1 MRHFL
6 GLAAVVTFGFGIGFC
21 VPAHGAMS
29 PSVRFAPPLA
39 AVVKA
44 TTEGKLNDVMQAA
57 LTRQLFRESTSFA
70 PRFNATG
77 EVQVDLTYGMGNAP
91 PALDRLKALGATK
104 VSIAPLMH
112 TVEAWIPAANLGRLA
127 GLSWVQD
134 VHVPQ
139 YALSNYAAPP
149 GGETRG
155 TPVDS
160 AGASLMGASAFTAA
174 TGANGSGITVGVIN
188 GGDAGLSQSEG
199 LGDLPSNVWQDPNYP
214 GINDGEG
221 TAMME
226 IVHSLAPGAN
236 LAFCGPQTSV
246 EFLNCLNDLSQHG
259 AQVIVDDIAFPATAY
274 FTEDSDVVA
283 VQQWQ
288 AQNSSVRLVTAAG
301 NFAQSFWSGLYTP
314 SAITPITVN
323 GVTYNQA
330 QNFGTS
336 ANVNFYDTITVQAND
351 TIEYLLEWADPWVPT
366 AQITGNTPDDP
377 NDYDVVLY
385 DANGNILACNQGM
398 TSDSTGC
405 SQSGAAASATPGVE
419 PGIFNKWTNTSG
431 AVVTVNLAI
440 FLRAGTPS
448 ADLKLFV
455 ASTQSCPVTLSPVTS
470 ADSIVSHSVLLY
482 PAEITVGAVNAP
494 AALQGN
500 YGVELFSSE
509 GPVSLPLLTNT
520 PIQKPDFAGVD
531 GVSISGSGGFP
542 PAACGFPA
550 PNPPVYYGTSAA
562 APHVAALIA
571 LLESSG
577 YSSSQVYGVL
587 QQYAKPISD
596 PNVANGSGD
605 PNGLS
610 GYGLAYIG
618 NTPAGQPAQNPG
630 GGSGGSG
637 GSGKSGG
644 GGSFS
649 WLALALLGVLA
660 MRRRQLKI

>member
-1 MRHFL
+1 MRHVF
-6 GLAAVVTFGFGIGFC
+6 GLTAVAALSFGAGFCVTAQGATSASVYFSPPFAAVV
-21 VPAHGAMS
+21 
-29 PSVRFAPPLA
+29 R
-39 AVVKA
+39 A
-44 TTEGKLNDVMQAA
+44 TTEGKLNDVIQAA
-57 LTRQLFRESTSFA
+57 LTRQLFHESATFT
-70 PRFNATG
+70 PRFNAAG
-77 EVQVDLTYGMGNAP
+77 EIQVDLVYSAANQP
-91 PALDRLKALGATK
+91 PNLDSLKAIGATR
-104 VSIAPLMH
+104 VSVAPLIH
-112 TVEAWIPAANLGRLA
+112 TVEAWLPAINLGRLA
-127 GLSWVQD
+127 ELGWVQD

-139 YALSNYAAPP
+139 YTLFNYAAPR

-155 TPVDS
+155 APVDS
-160 AGASLMGASAFTAA
+160 AGATLMGASPFTAA

-188 GGDAGLSQSEG
+188 AGDAGLNQSEG
-199 LGDLPSNVWQDPNYP
+199 LGDVPSNVWQDPNYP
-214 GINDGEG
+214 GNSDGEG

-236 LAFCGPQTSV
+236 LAFCGPQTTV
-246 EFLNCLNDLSQHG
+246 EFLNCLTDLSQHG
-259 AQVIVDDIAFPATAY
+259 AQVIVDDLAFPGTAY

-288 AQNSSVRLVTAAG
+288 VQNSSVRLVTAAG
-301 NFAQSFWSGLYTP
+301 NFAQSFWSGLYIS
-314 SAITPITVN
+314 SAINPITIN
-323 GVTYNQA
+323 GVSYNQA

-336 ANVNFYDTITVQAND
+336 SNVNYYDTITVQAND
-351 TIEYLLEWADPWVPT
+351 TIEYILEWADPWVPS
-366 AQITGNTPDDP
+366 AQITGSTPDDP

-385 DANGNILACNQGM
+385 DSNGNILACNQGS

-405 SQSGAAASATPGVE
+405 TQSGAAASATPGVE
-419 PGIFNKWTNTSG
+419 PAIFNQWTNTTG
-431 AVVTVNLAI
+431 AVATVNLAI

-448 ADLKLFV
+448 TDLKLFV

-470 ADSIVSHSVLLY
+470 EGSIVSHAVLPY
-482 PAEITVGAVNAP
+482 PAEITVGAMNAP

-500 YGVELFSSE
+500 YDVESFSSE
-509 GPVSLPLLTNT
+509 GPVSLPLLTST

-577 YSSSQVYGVL
+577 YTSSQVYGVL
-587 QQYAKPISD
+587 QQYAKPFTFPSL
-596 PNVANGSGD
+596 PNGTGI

-630 GGSGGSG
+630 GGSGGG
-637 GSGKSGG
+637 GKSGG
-644 GGSFS
+644 GGSFN

-660 MRRRQLKI
+660 IRRRQLKI

>member
-1 MRHFL
+1 MKRL
-6 GLAAVVTFGFGIGFC
+6 VRMTAICALIFGGGFC
-21 VPAHGAMS
+21 SLARGAMS
-29 PSVRFAPPLA
+29 PSVHFSSPLA
-39 AVVKA
+39 AVTRA
-44 TTEGKLNDVMQAA
+44 TTEGRLNDVIQAA
-57 LTRQLFRESTSFA
+57 LTRQLFHESGTFA
-70 PRFNATG
+70 PRFNAAG
-77 EVQVDLTYGMGNAP
+77 EIQVDLVYSANNRP
-91 PALDRLKALGATK
+91 PNLDSLKALGATGLS
-104 VSIAPLMH
+104 VAPLMH
-112 TVEAWIPAANLGRLA
+112 TVEVWLPAANLGRLA
-127 GLSWVQD
+127 ELGWVQD
-134 VHVPQ
+134 AHVPQ
-139 YALSNYAAPP
+139 YALSNYATPP

-155 TPVDS
+155 SPVDS

-174 TGANGSGITVGVIN
+174 TGANGSGITVGIIN
-188 GGDAGLSQSEG
+188 AGDAGLSQSEG
-199 LGDLPSNVWQDPNYP
+199 LGDLPPSVWQDPNYP
-214 GINDGEG
+214 GNSDGEG

-236 LAFCGPQTSV
+236 LAFCGPQTTV
-246 EFLNCLNDLSQHG
+246 EFLNCLTDLSQHG
-259 AQVIVDDIAFPATAY
+259 AQVIVDDLAFPATAY

-301 NFAQSFWSGLYTP
+301 NFAQSFWSGLYTS
-314 SAITPITVN
+314 SAINPITVN

-336 ANVNFYDTITVQAND
+336 TNVNFYDTITVQVND
-351 TIEYLLEWADPWVPT
+351 TIEYILEWADSWVPT

-377 NDYDVVLY
+377 NDYDIVLY
-385 DANGNILACNQGM
+385 DANGNILACNQGA
-398 TSDSTGC
+398 TSDATGC
-405 SQSGAAASATPGVE
+405 TQPGAAASATPGVE
-419 PGIFNKWTNTSG
+419 PAIGNTWTNTTG

-440 FLRAGTPS
+440 FLRAGAPS
-448 ADLKLFV
+448 NDLKLFV
-455 ASTQSCPVTLSPVTS
+455 ASTQSCPVTLSPVTPS
-470 ADSIVSHSVLLY
+470 DSIVSHAVLPY
-482 PAEITVGAVNAP
+482 PAEISVGAVNAP

-509 GPVSLPLLTNT
+509 GPVSLPLLTST

-618 NTPAGQPAQNPG
+618 NTPSGQPAQNSG
-630 GGSGGSG
+630 GGSSG
-637 GSGKSGG
+637 GGKSGG
-644 GGSFS
+644 GGGLG
-649 WLALALLGVLA
+649 WLSLAVLGLLA
-660 MRRRQLKI
+660 ERRSRR

>member
-1 MRHFL
+1 MRHFFGL
-6 GLAAVVTFGFGIGFC
+6 TAVAALSLAAGFC
-21 VPAHGAMS
+21 VSAHGATS
-29 PSVRFAPPLA
+29 TSVRYAPRLA

-44 TTEGKLNDVMQAA
+44 TTEGKLNDVRQAA
-57 LTRQLFRESTSFA
+57 LTRQLFHESGPFA
-70 PRFNATG
+70 PRFNAAG
-77 EVQVDLTYGMGNAP
+77 EIQVDLVYRAANTLPN
-91 PALDRLKALGATK
+91 LEQLKALGATT
-104 VSIAPLMH
+104 VSVAPLMH
-112 TVEAWIPAANLGRLA
+112 TVEAWLPAGNLGRLA
-127 GLSWVQD
+127 GLGWVQD

-139 YALSNYAAPP
+139 YALSRYAAPP

-160 AGASLMGASAFTAA
+160 AGVSLMGAGAFTAA
-174 TGANGSGITVGVIN
+174 TGANGSGITVGVIS

-199 LGDLPSNVWQDPNYP
+199 LGDLPTTVWQDPNYP
-214 GINDGEG
+214 GTNDGEG

-246 EFLNCLNDLSQHG
+246 EFLNCLSDLDQHG

-288 AQNSSVRLVTAAG
+288 AQNSSVRLVAAAG
-301 NFAQSFWSGLYTP
+301 NFGQSFWSGLYTP
-314 SAITPITVN
+314 SAITPINVN
-323 GVTYNQA
+323 GVNYNQA

-336 ANVNFYDTITVQAND
+336 TNVNFYDTITVQADD
-351 TIEYLLEWADPWVPT
+351 TIGYILEWADPWVPS
-366 AQITGNTPDDP
+366 AQITSTTPDDP

-405 SQSGAAASATPGVE
+405 SQSGATTSATPGVE
-419 PGIFNKWTNTSG
+419 PAIGNTWTNTTG

-440 FLRAGTPS
+440 LLRAGTPS
-448 ADLKLFV
+448 NDLKLFV
-455 ASTQSCPVTLSPVTS
+455 ASTQSCPVTISPVTPQ
-470 ADSIVSHSVLLY
+470 DSIISHSVLPY
-482 PAEITVGAVNAP
+482 PAEITVGAINAP

-500 YGVELFSSE
+500 YGLELFSSE
-509 GPVSLPLLTNT
+509 GPVSLPLLSST
-520 PIQKPDFAGVD
+520 PIQKPDFVGVD
-531 GVSISGSGGFP
+531 GVSVSGSGGFP

-550 PNPPVYYGTSAA
+550 PNPPVFYGTSAA

-577 YSSSQVYGVL
+577 YTSNQVYGVL
-587 QQYAKPISD
+587 QQYAKPFTYPS
-596 PNVANGSGD
+596 ASNGSGV
-605 PNGLS
+605 PNGMF

-637 GSGKSGG
+637 KSGG
-644 GGSFS
+644 GGSFN